1 MLTESKYKQLAAR
14 FNTDFYSAYSGID
27 LILHWSSYLGHVLSA
42 FFSYYY
48 LHQIVADVAAGHGV
62 NSLIIDIPVILL
74 LVGLEF
80 AKRFVL
86 DRFSSE
92 HVSAN
97 FKIKSGL
104 ISLVIS
110 ALFLAGISSY
120 MSIDGAGRLAQTGD
134 KLEVKSTRDIKVLTD
149 SIVQVRNKDLI
160 KLEEEAKRLDQLA
173 LSKADQ
179 VAEIK
184 NKTARDLAAE
194 QARESSTRAREA
206 RSRVD
211 SFNVKTEREISQ
223 LKTIVNTSKEK
234 EILKSDGNSFKFYI
248 ISGIIELV
256 IIIGVWFRRFYN
268 WKSKE
273 DYKKLVCSSENY
285 KRWNLAQWV
294 LDVFHTSKGDLP
306 SSKKIK
312 ELATATGKYL
322 TQSEIDQ
329 SIKVLTHLECVKT
342 QGNRRKIMLDKE
354 TADSAL
360 SNYYNIKL

>member
-62 NSLIIDIPVILL
+62 NSLIIDIPVIMLL
-74 LVGLEF
+74 IGLEF

-97 FKIKSGL
+97 FKIKTSL
-104 ISLVIS
+104 LSLVIS
-110 ALFLAGISSY
+110 AIFLAGISSY

-134 KLEVKSTRDIKVLTD
+134 KLEVRSTQDIKTLSD
-149 SIVQVRNKDLI
+149 SIINVRNKDLL
-160 KLEEEAKRLDQLA
+160 KLEEEAKRLDL
-173 LSKADQ
+173 LSISRADQ
-179 VAEIK
+179 VSQIK

-194 QARESSTRAREA
+194 QAREASIRAKDA
-206 RSRVD
+206 RNRVD
-211 SFNVKTEREISQ
+211 SFNIKTEKELVL
-223 LKTIVNTSKEK
+223 LKNNINANKEK
-234 EILKSDGNSFKFYI
+234 EVLKSDGNSFKFYI

-273 DYKKLVCSSENY
+273 DYKKLVCNTENY
-285 KRWNLAQWV
+285 KRWNVTQWV
-294 LDVFHTSKGDLP
+294 LDVFHSSKGDLP

-312 ELATATGKYL
+312 ELANATGKYL

-342 QGNRRKIMLDKE
+342 QGNRRKIMTDKE
-354 TADSAL
+354 TSDKYISD
-360 SNYYNIKL
+360 YYNIKL